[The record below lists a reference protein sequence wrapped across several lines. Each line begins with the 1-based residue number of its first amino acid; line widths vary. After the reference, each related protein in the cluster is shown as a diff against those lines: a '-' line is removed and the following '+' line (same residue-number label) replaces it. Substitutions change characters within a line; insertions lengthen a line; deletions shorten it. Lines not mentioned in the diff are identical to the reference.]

1 MNSSTPAEPHQPSLF
16 DDDALPA
23 SAVPVLGVPGSAAAL
38 TKAQKQF
45 NKLIAKI
52 AAQRELL
59 RQWEAFV
66 PVFQRRLAAD
76 IEPMNQELRGQ
87 RIAMAKLLDRAM
99 DHKAM
104 GKTHRAKVQDILL
117 GQLSMLLNEV
127 DDPALVAMYD
137 RHSETSFADVQREE
151 MDMVASLAGHVFGVD
166 VADDHGA
173 SSAEELARLIGE
185 QMQAEQAAQQE
196 RAEARPPSKRA
207 PSAKAQALQSAR
219 EQAAKGATAA
229 LRGVYRQLVSE
240 LHPDR
245 EPDAQERKRKTTLM
259 QQANQAYDAG
269 DLLALLE
276 LQLRLEQIEPGALA
290 NLAQERLAHFN
301 HVLDEQLNR
310 LQEQLEEITEPFAMM
325 LGSVP
330 RQFTPDLVHRAIDSD
345 MRNLA
350 EMLDQ
355 IREDL
360 VRFEDIKQL
369 KASLRHYRIGGD
381 DDIDEDLID
390 DRLLAELMAR
400 RR

>member
-1 MNSSTPAEPHQPSLF
+1 MLGVRG
-16 DDDALPA
+16 
-23 SAVPVLGVPGSAAAL
+23 SAVAL
-38 TKAQKQF
+38 TKAQKLF

-52 AAQRELL
+52 STQRELL

-66 PVFQRRLAAD
+66 PVFQQRLAAD
-76 IEPMNQELRGQ
+76 IEPMNLELRGH

-117 GQLSMLLNEV
+117 GQLSMLLSEV
-127 DDPALVAMYD
+127 DDAELVAIFD
-137 RHSETSFADVQREE
+137 KHSEASFADVRREE
-151 MDMVASLAGHVFGVD
+151 MGIVASLAGRVFGVD

-173 SSAEELARLIGE
+173 TSPEELARMIGE
-185 QMQAEQAAQQE
+185 QMQAEQTSRRE
-196 RAEARPPSKRA
+196 KDEARQPATKRA

-219 EQAAKGATAA
+219 EQAAQGATAA

-245 EPDAQERKRKTTLM
+245 EPDAHERTRKTALM
-259 QQANQAYDAG
+259 QQVNQAYEAG
-269 DLLALLE
+269 DLLAMLE

-290 NLAQERLAHFN
+290 HLAQERLAHFN
-301 HVLDEQLNR
+301 HVLEEQLRR
-310 LQEQLEEITEPFAMM
+310 LQEQLEEITEPFAMT

-330 RQFTPDLVHRAIDSD
+330 RQFTPDVVHRAVDSD

-355 IREDL
+355 IRSDL
-360 VRFEDIKQL
+360 ARFEDIKQL
-369 KASLRHYRIGGD
+369 KASLRHYRIRND
-381 DDIDEDLID
+381 DDIDDDLVD
-390 DRLLAELMAR
+390 DRLLDEIMSR